1 MVKWNLICALLVST
15 SVWAVHDKAAL
26 LSLFHSSLICWF
38 KLHWTFRFCFFCG
51 VVSAFSIKPSPVWF
65 CSLPFPICFSVLS
78 GLHLLTS
85 SLSEELLSLC
95 VCCCCQSYDLH
106 PSIIPLIRLRRLSD
120 SQMKN
125 EDFRAHIIFLIDWRN
140 IWIIKCL
147 WSSPKRFHL
156 LTCDNCFL
164 SCQFF
169 VKILRESNFLFFFF
183 LFLVNIFWH
192 FINKCIIKVAAGLW
206 WELCSLLSVL

>member
-1 MVKWNLICALLVST
+1 MLCSWA
-15 SVWAVHDKAAL
+15 SVCEQCM
-26 LSLFHSSLICWF
+26 I
-38 KLHWTFRFCFFCG
+38 KLDYYLCFTPTAWSADLNFIEPLGFVFLFCFGFFEEAG
-51 VVSAFSIKPSPVWF
+51 VVPVFSIKPSPVWF

-95 VCCCCQSYDLH
+95 VCCCCQSCDLH

-120 SQMKN
+120 SRMKN

-147 WSSPKRFHL
+147 WSSPKRF
-156 LTCDNCFL
+156 TFL
-164 SCQFF
+164 SQKFKKRFSC
-169 VKILRESNFLFFFF
+169 
-183 LFLVNIFWH
+183 
-192 FINKCIIKVAAGLW
+192 
-206 WELCSLLSVL
+206 

>member
-1 MVKWNLICALLVST
+1 MLCS
-15 SVWAVHDKAAL
+15 WAPVCEQCM
-26 LSLFHSSLICWF
+26 I
-38 KLHWTFRFCFFCG
+38 KLHYYLCFTQVLSADLNFIEPLGFVFCFCG

-95 VCCCCQSYDLH
+95 VCCCCQSCDLH

-183 LFLVNIFWH
+183 SLF
-192 FINKCIIKVAAGLW
+192 G
-206 WELCSLLSVL
+206 